1 MLSQHFFVFI
11 QFFLSNVSWFSQF
24 SSTGCLTHTDSR
36 PLVHFQ
42 QHVQDGRKESLD
54 GFVTTFSKMLPPH
67 GNGGMFALDCEM
79 VSSTGFCLLE
89 NNVVSAELSHHS
101 FCGRFFF
108 CVIQFNR
115 SKMMYY
121 FYCCFVIVWC
131 FSSTG
136 IFILKVSLTWFS
148 VTQNKAWSWPG

>member
-1 MLSQHFFVFI
+1 MQHKAGSRLMIIFNVISTLFFVFI

-36 PLVHFQ
+36 PLVHLQ

-108 CVIQFNR
+108 
-115 SKMMYY
+115 
-121 FYCCFVIVWC
+121 FV
-131 FSSTG
+131 SY
-136 IFILKVSLTWFS
+136 SLTEARWCITFT
-148 VTQNKAWSWPG
+148 VVLWLCDALVVQGYLF